1 MPQIIYDATKIK
13 VYEALE
19 KWCELVKKND
29 GFIEDFWQRILKH
42 QRIYDEFVYY
52 LEHHEL
58 IAQYTI
64 QGYTILDLFVNQM
77 DQYNILHD
85 TGKNGV
91 KCNKEKMVLQ
101 AFDLMLKMEENPEK
115 IIKRLQ
121 SGEGMDKI

>member
-1 MPQIIYDATKIK
+1 MSQIIYDATKIK

-19 KWCELVKKND
+19 KWCELVHKD
-29 GFIEDFWQRILKH
+29 DEFMTDFWKRILNH
-42 QRIYDEFVYY
+42 PQIYEEFVYY

-64 QGYTILDLFVNQM
+64 QGYTILDLFVSQM
-77 DQYNILHD
+77 DQYNIRHD

-101 AFDLMLKMEENPEK
+101 AFDVMLKMSENPEK